1 MKVIICSYAMHA
13 DTGDLYADHPWILI
27 VWIAASFHKSIY
39 IQAMQYMYRLTE
51 RLYIIKCKVILE
63 I

>member
-1 MKVIICSYAMHA
+1 MHA
-13 DTGDLYADHPWILI
+13 DTGDLYADHPWIPI
-27 VWIAASFHKSIY
+27 VWIGASFHKSIY

-51 RLYIIKCKVILE
+51 RLYIIKCKYKVISE